1 MLIKLTG
8 QIQNDYGQCDKS
20 VEKDFTLLVVYK
32 VVHPCWCETECYIS
46 EVLKMSIRFIQQ
58 FNFREFILWK
68 YLR

>member
-8 QIQNDYGQCDKS
+8 QIQNDYAQCDKS

-46 EVLKMSIRFIQQ
+46 YIKMSIPFIQQ